1 MNFISYLLVVLIWR
15 VLLLPLF
22 LLIAT
27 PFILLL
33 AIKGDG
39 SYYRKVRNRYSRV
52 IDFWEENAWAMTP

>member
-1 MNFISYLLVVLIWR
+1 MSFIGDLLIGFIWWI
-15 VLLLPLF
+15 LLLPLF

-39 SYYRKVRNRYSRV
+39 TYYRKVRGRYSRV
-52 IDFWEENAWAMTP
+52 IDFWEENAWALSS